1 MIIPKEVI
9 GEALQY
15 NLSDYYNQNLK
26 EKKSFFKRIPTE
38 EIMRWSPDLIS
49 DPLTNVAGYQNDIAI
64 KMFKRLLSYMG
75 DRKSVKKPMDIV
87 KSHLE
92 LSFKGT
98 EDLKDEAFV
107 QVLKQIKDH
116 RD

>member
-1 MIIPKEVI
+1 MLT
-9 GEALQY
+9 EASKY
-15 NLSDYYNQNLK
+15 NLSDYYAERLE
-26 EKKSFFKRIPTE
+26 EKKKLFKKIPFE
-38 EIMRWSPDLIS
+38 EIMKWTPCLIS
-49 DPLTNVAGYQNDIAI
+49 EPLTKMPEYLNEHAV
-64 KMFKRLLSYMG
+64 KMFKRLSAYMG
-75 DRKSVKKPMDIV
+75 DRKSVKSQLENA

-116 RD
+116 PD

>member
-1 MIIPKEVI
+1 MLPKEI
-9 GEALQY
+9 LDEASQY
-15 NLSDYYNQNLK
+15 TLSDYYNQNLK
-26 EKKSFFKRIPTE
+26 EKKSFFKRIPFE
-38 EIMRWSPDLIS
+38 EIMKWSPDLLS
-49 DPLTNVAGYQNDIAI
+49 EPLTRIPEYQNETAI
-64 KMFKRLLSYMG
+64 KMFKRLVSYMG
-75 DRKSVKKPMDIV
+75 DRKSVKNPIDNV

-92 LSFKGT
+92 ISFKGT